1 MSKRDGWMLVG
12 LALLAGFIWVRD
24 RSWTSSV
31 LDTLPIILGLPLFC
45 WLGGPWAFREQSGP
59 ISALGVAGSIVLML
73 AGVLAGFVL
82 LLAIGWTLLLG
93 CWLSVRMA
101 PDATVR
107 VRRLLVLPL
116 LAFPWI
122 ALDFHGVGWWFRLSG
137 SWATAGAFSLMGF
150 DVTREGTSLLVQG
163 LAVSVGAPCS
173 GLNVL
178 QSMLIAGAAL
188 AYIYLGDGGDGRRYW
203 WNLPLLVPMAWLANT
218 LRIMMLCTVGLS
230 VSPAFAMG
238 AFHHFGGLVVLC
250 LVFSICW
257 LLFTLQQ
264 APPASTA

>member
-1 MSKRDGWMLVG
+1 MSRRDGCMLVG

-24 RSWTSSV
+24 RSWTTSV
-31 LDTLPIILGLPLFC
+31 LDTLPIILALPLFFC
-45 WLGGPWAFREQSGP
+45 LGGPWAFQGQGRP
-59 ISALGVAGSIVLML
+59 MHSAGVACSVVLML
-73 AGVLAGFVL
+73 AGVLADLVFP
-82 LLAIGWTLLLG
+82 LAIGWTLLLG
-93 CWLSVRMA
+93 CWLSARLV
-101 PDATVR
+101 PDATGS

-122 ALDFHGVGWWFRLSG
+122 ALDFHSIGWWFRLSG
-137 SWATAGAFSLMGF
+137 SWATAGAFSLMGL

-163 LAVSVGAPCS
+163 MAIGVEAPCS

-178 QSMLIAGAAL
+178 QSMLIAGVAL
-188 AYIYLGDGGDGRRYW
+188 AYLYLEDGHRYW

-238 AFHHFGGLVVLC
+238 VFHHVGGLVVLC
-250 LVFSICW
+250 LVFGFCW

-264 APPASTA
+264 APPAGTA

>member
-1 MSKRDGWMLVG
+1 MLVG

-24 RSWTSSV
+24 RSWTTSV
-31 LDTLPIILGLPLFC
+31 MDTLPIILALPLFV
-45 WLGGPWAFREQSGP
+45 WLGGPWASQ
-59 ISALGVAGSIVLML
+59 AGVRPMHLAGVVCSIVLML
-73 AGVLAGFVL
+73 AGVLANLVF
-82 LLAIGWTLLLG
+82 LLAVGWTLLLA
-93 CWLSVRMA
+93 CWLSARLA
-101 PDATVR
+101 PDAMVR
-107 VRRLLVLPL
+107 ARRLLVLPL

-122 ALDFHGVGWWFRLSG
+122 ALDFHGIGWWFRLSG

-150 DVTREGTSLLVQG
+150 DVAREGTSLLVQG
-163 LAVSVGAPCS
+163 LAVNVEAPCS

-178 QSMLIAGAAL
+178 QSMLIAGVAL
-188 AYIYLGDGGDGRRYW
+188 AYIYLGEGRRYW

-238 AFHHFGGLVVLC
+238 VFHHLGGLVVLC
-250 LVFSICW
+250 IVFGICW

-264 APPASTA
+264 APPAKTT